1 MILHLLILPGCRSTI
16 LDTWNDLQ
24 LRVMKLGGNAAAGMA
39 LNCKVGASTATVSKY
54 SSRAASDYKAKL
66 MNRAKADKA
75 ASPLDPF
82 AAAPVVASLVKE
94 GNDADDDVFE
104 EAQEDPR
111 PKPVVFNPSP
121 MAAGPVGPMAF
132 KKPAGKLSKLGA
144 VKSIDVDFDQI
155 ESKAWEGQVSEKG
168 ASVPPASAPI
178 SAPVVTPVVAPVPKY
193 AAAPSP
199 VQPKQPAIPKEQEA
213 AIGRLGMGMKKL
225 TLQQQQANAAK
236 SAEPATKSVS
246 SEKFFKQPNEEENFA
261 TQEKLKSVRGQTAIS
276 SSDFFNDKKDPD
288 DADDEDGD
296 EPYRRSGSA
305 SGAFSPK
312 DYAMKLVDKAQSID
326 VTEMRK
332 SISTAGSKIAVYLS
346 DLQVIS

>member
-1 MILHLLILPGCRSTI
+1 
-16 LDTWNDLQ
+16 
-24 LRVMKLGGNAAAGMA
+24 MKLGGNAAAGMA

-82 AAAPVVASLVKE
+82 AAAAVVASLVKE
-94 GNDADDDVFE
+94 GNDADEDVFV
-104 EAQEDPR
+104 EAQEDPK

-121 MAAGPVGPMAF
+121 MPGAPMAF

-155 ESKAWEGQVSEKG
+155 ESKAWEDQVIEKE
-168 ASVPPASAPI
+168 APRVTQAPI
-178 SAPVVTPVVAPVPKY
+178 SAPVVAPVVVAPVPKY
-193 AAAPSP
+193 AAAPTP
-199 VQPKQPAIPKEQEA
+199 IQPKQPAIPKEQEA

-236 SAEPATKSVS
+236 SVEPATKSVS

-288 DADDEDGD
+288 DADDEYAD
-296 EPYRRSGSA
+296 EPYRRSGSS

-332 SISTAGSKIAVYLS
+332 SVSAAGSKIAVYLS
-346 DLQVIS
+346 DLQVRTRILYCLLTFS